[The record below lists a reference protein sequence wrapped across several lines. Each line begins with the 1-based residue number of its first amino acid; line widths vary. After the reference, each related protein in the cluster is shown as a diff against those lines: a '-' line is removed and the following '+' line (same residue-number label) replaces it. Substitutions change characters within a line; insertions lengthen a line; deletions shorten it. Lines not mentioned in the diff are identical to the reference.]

1 MFSLHLDSEEA
12 VCYTVAQTGSK
23 LLFCCFVKIGLIA
36 NIHIHQITLNGTLQ
50 RMGVFVEPTFL
61 NLLKCSLT
69 SLYQIQV

>member
-12 VCYTVAQTGSK
+12 DCYTVVQTGSK
-23 LLFCCFVKIGLIA
+23 LLFCCLVKIGLIA
-36 NIHIHQITLNGTLQ
+36 KIHQITLNGTLQ